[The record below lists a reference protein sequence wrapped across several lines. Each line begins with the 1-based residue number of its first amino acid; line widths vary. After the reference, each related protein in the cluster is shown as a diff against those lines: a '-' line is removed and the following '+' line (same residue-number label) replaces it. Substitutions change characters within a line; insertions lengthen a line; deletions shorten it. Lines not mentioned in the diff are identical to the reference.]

1 MSLRSLRRTTEIF
14 YGYLSIHLNENLLL
28 HPMPRQTLKPQKINL
43 KESFASLKY
52 VPRFFKEVAQV
63 NPLLFY
69 VNLTCRL
76 ISAII
81 PLIMLWVGKMLI
93 DEVVLQM
100 KVEEPIYND
109 LWLYVGI
116 EFGLAI
122 VSDLL
127 GRLIS
132 LTDVLLGDQYN
143 INSSVRLIKKT
154 AELNLD
160 QLEDSEFYDKLERAR
175 TQTTGR
181 VGLMSNVLT
190 QGQDI
195 VVIFSLLAGV
205 VVFEPW
211 LIILLVVSIVP
222 TILNEIKFSGTGYS
236 LARSWTQER
245 RELDYLRYAGASDMT
260 AKEVKLFGLAD
271 YLASRFKALSDI
283 YYLASKKLAIQRA
296 TWGSFFNVVGTGAYY
311 GAYLLIISKTVIGV
325 ITLGDLTFLSGSF
338 KSLRQKLQGFFT
350 RFTAITDRALYLH
363 DYFLFLD
370 LTYQNEA
377 QEGGIALPKIIQKG
391 FEFNNVGFKYPK
403 SDEWVIRHINFKIH
417 AGEKMAFVGENGAGK
432 TTLIKLLLQFYAPTE
447 GEILLDDIP
456 ITQYNRKEYQEY
468 FGVIFQDFVKFE
480 LTVRENV
487 AVGEITEIENDA
499 RIDMAA
505 QKSLADQVVSQLP
518 KGLDQQLG
526 KRFKEGKDLSG
537 GQWQKIAM
545 ARAYMKNAEVLILDE
560 PTSALDARA
569 ETETFKRFIELTK
582 GKTAVIISHRFS
594 TVRIADR
601 IMVLK
606 DGSLLE
612 IGTHEELMAENKLY
626 AELFNLQAAG
636 YQ

>member
-1 MSLRSLRRTTEIF
+1 MAK
-14 YGYLSIHLNENLLL
+14 
-28 HPMPRQTLKPQKINL
+28 QTLKPKKIDL
-43 KESFASLKY
+43 KESFASLKFI
-52 VPRFFKEVAQV
+52 PRFFKEIADV

-69 VNLTCRL
+69 ANLLFRL
-76 ISAII
+76 LSAVL
-81 PLIMLWVGKMLI
+81 PLIMLLVGKLII
-93 DEVVLQM
+93 DEVVIQM
-100 KVEEPIYND
+100 NADDPIFNS
-109 LWLYVGI
+109 LWLFVGI

-122 VSDLL
+122 FSDLL
-127 GRLIS
+127 SRGINLS
-132 LTDVLLGDQYN
+132 DALLGDQYN
-143 INSSVRLIKKT
+143 IDSSVRLIKKT

-160 QLEDSEFYDKLERAR
+160 QLEDSEFYDMLERAR
-175 TQTTGR
+175 TQTAGR

-190 QGQDI
+190 QAQDI
-195 VVIFSLLAGV
+195 IVIFSLLVGV
-205 VVFEPW
+205 VAFEPW

-222 TILNEIKFSGTGYS
+222 TILNEIKFSGTSYS

-245 RELDYLRYAGASDMT
+245 RELDYLRYAGASDVT

-271 YLASRFKALSDI
+271 YIAGRFESLSDI
-283 YYLASKKLAIQRA
+283 YYVASKKLAIQRA
-296 TWGSFFNVVGTGAYY
+296 NWGSFFNVIGTGAYY
-311 GAYLLIISKTVIGV
+311 GAYLLIVVRTVLGV
-325 ITLGDLTFLSGSF
+325 FSLGDLTFLSGSF
-338 KSLRQKLQGFFT
+338 NSLRTKLQGFFT

-363 DYFLFLD
+363 DYFMFLD
-370 LTYQNEA
+370 LEYPNQQEEA
-377 QEGGIALPKIIQKG
+377 GLAMPKTVKNG
-391 FEFNNVGFKYPK
+391 FEFRNVGFQYPK
-403 SDEWVIRHINFKIH
+403 SEGWVIRNINFTLK

-432 TTLIKLLLQFYAPTE
+432 TTLIKLLLRFYTPTE
-447 GEILLDDIP
+447 GDIFLDGIS
-456 ITQYNRKEYQEY
+456 IWKYNRKEYQEY

-487 AVGEITEIENDA
+487 AVGAISEIENIQ
-499 RIDMAA
+499 RIDLAA
-505 QKSLADQVVSQLP
+505 QKSLADQVVSEMP

-526 KRFKEGKDLSG
+526 KRFKDGKDLSG

-545 ARAYMKNAEVLILDE
+545 ARAYMKDAEVLILDE

-606 DGSLLE
+606 HGSLLE
-612 IGTHEELMAENKLY
+612 IGTHHELMENKKLY